1 MSNWTADYANDPYN
15 DYEMIVEI
23 LYNDEDIA
31 VIRQGEGGL
40 ELKWYAH
47 QNDLVVPL
55 EWIADLFTEAKKRLG
70 SK

>member
-1 MSNWTADYANDPYN
+1 MSNWTADFVNDPYN

-31 VIRQGEGGL
+31 VIRQGKDGL

-47 QNDLVVPL
+47 QNDLVVPF
-55 EWIADLFTEAKKRLG
+55 EWIADLFMEAIKRLR
-70 SK
+70 K